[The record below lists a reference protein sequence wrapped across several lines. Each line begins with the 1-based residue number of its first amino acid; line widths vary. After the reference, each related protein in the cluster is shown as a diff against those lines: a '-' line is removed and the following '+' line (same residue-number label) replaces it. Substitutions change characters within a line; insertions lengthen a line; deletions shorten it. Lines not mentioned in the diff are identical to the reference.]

1 MALLTEADAR
11 KRWCPF
17 ARKRPASG
25 GGNRNA
31 DDGPTSQGKCVAGT
45 CMAWVEARPA
55 GEGLEALGVCGLVY
69 RESLSLVL

>member
-1 MALLTEADAR
+1 MAFVTEPEAR

-17 ARKRPASG
+17 ARILAGSG
-25 GGNRNA
+25 GGNRNS
-31 DDGPTSQGKCVAGT
+31 DDRPTSHCKCMAST

-69 RESLSLVL
+69 RESLNLAL